1 VECGL
6 EKVRTA
12 IGDEKPDPA
21 DGTKLGTFVDQMP
34 EPLVKT
40 SNAVQLTRPSLVG
53 VTRPSTG
60 TRPMLRDYPIGALM
74 VSHDSHCAHGL
85 LYFSAVQPG
94 TFHVGHDAH

>member
-40 SNAVQLTRPSLVG
+40 PNAVQLTWPSLVG

-60 TRPMLRDYPIGALM
+60 TGLTLRDYLIGALM